1 MFICRGFGGLFL
13 ELFFGGGS
21 HDKSDEAADE
31 VLLGVVLS
39 ELKKREKK
47 MRPHLKKMQK
57 DIEANQDNALSL
69 CTEKVLLA
77 QQAYE
82 LVSCFSNFNFLIP
95 MLYSL
100 LEFII
105 LSLTGMLNKEF

>member
-1 MFICRGFGGLFL
+1 MSLDFRIDASTLPAEFQRLINTIRELDERSQCKTVFPFPNSTSFFLFFLFICRGFDGLFL

-47 MRPHLKKMQK
+47 MRPHL
-57 DIEANQDNALSL
+57 
-69 CTEKVLLA
+69 
-77 QQAYE
+77 
-82 LVSCFSNFNFLIP
+82 
-95 MLYSL
+95 
-100 LEFII
+100 
-105 LSLTGMLNKEF
+105 LNI

>member
-1 MFICRGFGGLFL
+1 MFICRGFDGLFL

-47 MRPHLKKMQK
+47 VRPHLKKMRK

-100 LEFII
+100 LEFIV